1 MLSHSFSPSH
11 SHPHS
16 HTLSLSLSLA
26 RTHTHSLSLTCTH
39 SHTLRWN
46 GGKPERWRLG
56 FSTPLTEK
64 NRGDK
69 LKKRTRK
76 GEWVREK
83 EREGE
88 WVSGREREAFWGCEK
103 GRERGRERYSMRGEG
118 GEPKVRRLVLVLSR
132 SLVFWIPVDRR
143 PPKKN
148 QPQKKFKICFIFFQ
162 FSGTYLFIFCF
173 ICVSL
178 STYWREGGCIT

>member
-11 SHPHS
+11 SHPHTHS
-16 HTLSLSLSLA
+16 FSLSHLHGLTHTLY
-26 RTHTHSLSLTCTH
+26 LSLTCTH
-39 SHTLRWN
+39 SHSLRWN
-46 GGKPERWRLG
+46 GGNPERWRLG

-69 LKKRTRK
+69 LKKRTRE
-76 GEWVREK
+76 GEWVRER

-88 WVSGREREAFWGCEK
+88 CERERERERGFERVWERE
-103 GRERGRERYSMRGEG
+103 RERGRERHSMRGEG

-148 QPQKKFKICFIFFQ
+148 QPQKKFKICFIFFPI
-162 FSGTYLFIFCF
+162 FRYLPFYFLFHLCF
-173 ICVSL
+173 IEHL
-178 STYWREGGCIT
+178 